1 MEIGSEMCVSVDG
14 VLCKCRVLAVGG
26 ETATVSDS
34 EGTEL
39 TVQIASLT
47 DLRPGC
53 GRPFPRSA

>member
-1 MEIGSEMCVSVDG
+1 MEIGSEMCVSIDNTLYKCMVLSVD
-14 VLCKCRVLAVGG
+14 G

-53 GRPFPRSA
+53 GRPFPRPA